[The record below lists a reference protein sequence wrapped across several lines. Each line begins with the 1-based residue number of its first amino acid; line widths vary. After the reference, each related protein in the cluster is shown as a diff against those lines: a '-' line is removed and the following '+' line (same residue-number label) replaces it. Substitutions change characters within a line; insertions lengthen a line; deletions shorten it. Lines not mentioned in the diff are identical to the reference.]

1 MAAIDAF
8 FDGLAD
14 AKAAQKTMPPPI
26 DSPTSSGDGIDKF
39 YLRDLH
45 FGRPVPD
52 AKRLSPGETPDP

>member
-1 MAAIDAF
+1 MF
-8 FDGLAD
+8 FDGLVE

-26 DSPTSSGDGIDKF
+26 DLEDGIDKF